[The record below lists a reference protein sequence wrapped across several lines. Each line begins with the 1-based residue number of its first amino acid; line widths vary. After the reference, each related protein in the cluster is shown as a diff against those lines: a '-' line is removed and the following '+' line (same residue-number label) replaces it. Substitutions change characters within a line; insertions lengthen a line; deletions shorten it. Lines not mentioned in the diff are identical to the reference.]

1 MKLLLLTKTMMI
13 TWKMVSV
20 ADMTMMMLLGRCEST
35 KDIIIIIILGAVFTI
50 VNMIDNLRHRLHHH
64 DHHHVMMGIV
74 ITCFYAHE
82 HAG

>member
-35 KDIIIIIILGAVFTI
+35 KDIIIIIIIILGAVFTI
-50 VNMIDNLRHRLHHH
+50 VNMIT
-64 DHHHVMMGIV
+64 
-74 ITCFYAHE
+74 ITIMS
-82 HAG
+82 